1 MNITHKK
8 LWAAI
13 FGSALLGATETK
25 AVNITVQDYA
35 PALNHWNQ
43 GPATSIED
51 NEVERVGSTIALRG
65 QHWDLEAF
73 VVKGTKLVLIG
84 GYDLQAGYPNPGT
97 ASNPLQLPG
106 DLFIR
111 TGGFV
116 PGPGNST
123 EPAINSDYGYSHAVI
138 LSTGAFGPTATVQIL
153 DNDSRF
159 NTVQH
164 DVLASNPWKYLDGAA
179 SSTTTGIEY
188 FAGLTQAQIAAA
200 YGVQLRADGGVS
212 VDGTPA
218 YELHNALEIDMAF
231 LGGAQQIALSYTMQC
246 GNDSLKGFNE
256 GGFTLV
262 PDGGMS
268 LALLGMGLGGLLMAA
283 RSRK

>member
-123 EPAINSDYGYSHAVI
+123 EPAINSVC
-138 LSTGAFGPTATVQIL
+138 Q
-153 DNDSRF
+153 SRRR
-159 NTVQH
+159 
-164 DVLASNPWKYLDGAA
+164 
-179 SSTTTGIEY
+179 
-188 FAGLTQAQIAAA
+188 FA
-200 YGVQLRADGGVS
+200 
-212 VDGTPA
+212 P
-218 YELHNALEIDMAF
+218 EF
-231 LGGAQQIALSYTMQC
+231 L
-246 GNDSLKGFNE
+246 NR
-256 GGFTLV
+256 
-262 PDGGMS
+262 P
-268 LALLGMGLGGLLMAA
+268 
-283 RSRK
+283 RSPF